1 MSTHVGSVHLHL
13 IGTMRGSE
21 RKKKGQKGK
30 GVFGVSDSM
39 DAWPIVSGV

>member
-1 MSTHVGSVHLHL
+1 MKGL
-13 IGTMRGSE
+13 RE
-21 RKKKGQKGK
+21 KKDRGQKGK